1 MLPGKKGSEAKNPG
15 NRVSPPPPAPPPP
28 KISKKQISEVRKR
41 YGLSEEEAY
50 EAFFN
55 EGFSAGQEAG
65 KEQGKYDY
73 AALNLVLENVEERTG
88 QEISSLKMDMK
99 ILNADLRN
107 EKQLTGI
114 YEDKL
119 AEAQDNLR
127 ITTIV
132 CENAI
137 NEREAERKNMD
148 EAYTI
153 LKLFPIKSGTLERA
167 MSLLKS
173 RKQGSETKVITP
185 SQKDHY
191 NITKKEKGSELLTT
205 TNSEGK
211 TSNKDKPTS
220 EKGTTNEQKA
230 GEKK

>member
-1 MLPGKKGSEAKNPG
+1 MVFEMKPNIEEIEAILRKAMDDHEEKIVGKIPHGSVAEEIEW
-15 NRVSPPPPAPPPP
+15 R
-28 KISKKQISEVRKR
+28 KILIIQ
-41 YGLSEEEAY
+41 
-50 EAFFN
+50 
-55 EGFSAGQEAG
+55 GFSAGHEAG

-211 TSNKDKPTS
+211 TSNKDKSTS
-220 EKGTTNEQKA
+220 EKGTTNKSEQKEA
-230 GEKK
+230 E